1 MTRADRRSGFVMVSV
16 LAVLA
21 VLAALVA
28 ALVLIARAN
37 VAAGLSA
44 RNDLSER
51 SLIQAAKEAA
61 AYELLLAGLRVS
73 DVDGQ
78 EIRLDAGSVRL
89 AVTNPAGRID
99 LNASDPA
106 LIANA
111 YAASGAKGMKPGA
124 FAARVIDWRDGDDT
138 PGPDGAEATA
148 YRQGRLP
155 WAPPNHA
162 FLSVDEIGHIA
173 GVSADDAA
181 RLKPYFT
188 VDNPAGVIDVLAA
201 PERVL
206 AVIPGLDSRSAR
218 LIVTLRTPLDDDRQA
233 RIEQLVQPCGKLA
246 AAGRPAIIVE
256 LELTIR
262 RPGLA
267 DRVVRTAIASD
278 PDGKRPFRTISESE

>member
-37 VAAGLSA
+37 VAAGHA
-44 RNDLSER
+44 AHNDLSER

-106 LIANA
+106 LIA
-111 YAASGAKGMKPGA
+111 
-124 FAARVIDWRDGDDT
+124 
-138 PGPDGAEATA
+138 
-148 YRQGRLP
+148 
-155 WAPPNHA
+155 
-162 FLSVDEIGHIA
+162 
-173 GVSADDAA
+173 
-181 RLKPYFT
+181 
-188 VDNPAGVIDVLAA
+188 
-201 PERVL
+201 
-206 AVIPGLDSRSAR
+206 
-218 LIVTLRTPLDDDRQA
+218 
-233 RIEQLVQPCGKLA
+233 KLA
-246 AAGRPAIIVE
+246 KK
-256 LELTIR
+256 
-262 RPGLA
+262 
-267 DRVVRTAIASD
+267 AIAITS
-278 PDGKRPFRTISESE
+278 